1 MDVNV
6 FVYWLCGHP
15 SFGEKAKNWIKRI
28 DKEGNYLTS
37 TLTLYETLVIVAGL
51 TNKSLTDEEFVK
63 TVVESFT
70 SIGGLKIEPLVK
82 EDFAKALDIMS
93 DFGLDFEDS
102 LHLAVAKRKNA
113 EEIISN
119 DSDFDKTGIKR
130 VF

>member
-1 MDVNV
+1 M
-6 FVYWLCGHP
+6 
-15 SFGEKAKNWIKRI
+15 
-28 DKEGNYLTS
+28 
-37 TLTLYETLVIVAGL
+37 